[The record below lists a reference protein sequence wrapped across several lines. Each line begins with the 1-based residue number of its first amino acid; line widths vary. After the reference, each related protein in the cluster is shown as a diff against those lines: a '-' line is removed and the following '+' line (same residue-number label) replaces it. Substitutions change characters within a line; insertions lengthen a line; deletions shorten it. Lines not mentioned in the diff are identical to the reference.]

1 MRADPVAPL
10 DGVTRI
16 LCYGV
21 TGSGKTTLAARIADV
36 TGLPW
41 QEADALTWEP
51 GWVQVPTEEQRR
63 RVSALVAEER
73 WVLDTAYG
81 SWIDLVL
88 PRAELVI
95 ALDYPRWVS
104 LGRLLRRT
112 ALRLVDRR
120 EVCNGN
126 VEDLG
131 NLLGSNSIV
140 RWHFQSFRRKRARIV
155 AWEENPSGPDVLRFR
170 SPRETEAWLARAGR

>member
-1 MRADPVAPL
+1 M
-10 DGVTRI
+10 
-16 LCYGV
+16 

-81 SWIDLVL
+81 SWTDLVL
-88 PRAELVI
+88 P
-95 ALDYPRWVS
+95 
-104 LGRLLRRT
+104 G
-112 ALRLVDRR
+112 
-120 EVCNGN
+120 
-126 VEDLG
+126 
-131 NLLGSNSIV
+131 
-140 RWHFQSFRRKRARIV
+140 QS
-155 AWEENPSGPDVLRFR
+155 S
-170 SPRETEAWLARAGR
+170 